1 MSKVIFLTKNDLKK
15 LPEAVKK
22 FGLGKFRGKNVLV
35 KLHMGERG
43 NKWYVKPEYVKIVV
57 DELKKINGKPF
68 LFDTIALY
76 PGGRDSKEKYA
87 EVAKEHGFDRLGC
100 EVVIGDE
107 GKDVKME
114 EEDIAF
120 GYEVA
125 KELYKTKDVIAISH
139 GKGHLLTGFGG
150 AIKNFGMGGVSKK
163 CKLEMHSESVK
174 KKFLSLGRTKINFNH
189 ILAFGAK
196 ACLEKKN
203 VIYINFL
210 LDITKNCDCDS
221 NALPIICEDI
231 GVLVSDDPVAIDT
244 ASIDLIEKHMG
255 KSFKD
260 IRDVDAMEHIRF
272 AEKIGMGSTK
282 YELVEL

>member
-1 MSKVIFLTKNDLKK
+1 MSKVIFLSKNKLEK
-15 LPEAVKK
+15 LPEAMKK
-22 FGLGKFRGKNVLV
+22 FGLEKFRGKNVLV
-35 KLHMGERG
+35 KVHMGERG
-43 NKWYVKPEYVKIVV
+43 NKWYVKPANAKIVV
-57 DELKKINGKPF
+57 DELKKINSKPF

-76 PGGRDSKEKYA
+76 RGGRDSKEKYM
-87 EVAKEHGFDRLGC
+87 EVVKEHGFDRIGC
-100 EVVIGDE
+100 EVVIGNE
-107 GKDVKME
+107 GKIVKMDE
-114 EEDIAF
+114 KGIEFD
-120 GYEVA
+120 YEVA
-125 KELYKTKDVIAISH
+125 EELYKTKHIIAVSH
-139 GKGHLLTGFGG
+139 GKGHILTGFGG

-163 CKLEMHSESVK
+163 CKLNMHSGSVK
-174 KKFLSLGRTKINFNH
+174 KRILSLGRTKINFNQ
-189 ILAFGAK
+189 ILSLGAK
-196 ACLEKKN
+196 ACLRKKN

-272 AEKIGMGSTK
+272 AEKIGIGSTK
-282 YELVEL
+282 YELVKL